1 MFTFGEQI
9 AILTEDE
16 GPTNRHHEILV
27 SALYYNCAFSLVVG
41 LLEIMSYFGTPD
53 SIGVV
58 YHMV

>member
-1 MFTFGEQI
+1 MLTFSEQV
-9 AILTEDE
+9 AILAEDE
-16 GPTNRHHEILV
+16 GPTNRHHKILV

-58 YHMV
+58 DHMV